1 MNPKL
6 VTYYNLPTEKGVV
19 VTNVFSGG
27 EAEKSGLEIADI
39 IIRLDDVDI
48 NNVRD
53 LIKVMNK
60 HAVGDKVRLE
70 LFRGQGK
77 VQLEIVL
84 EKAPTPPLSPPA
96 QPGPQ
101 PI

>member
-1 MNPKL
+1 
-6 VTYYNLPTEKGVV
+6 
-19 VTNVFSGG
+19 
-27 EAEKSGLEIADI
+27 I
-39 IIRLDDVDI
+39 IISLDNVEI

-60 HAVGDKVRLE
+60 HALGDKVRLE

-84 EKAPTPPLSPPA
+84 EKAPTPKLPPPA
-96 QPGPQ
+96 
-101 PI
+101 